1 MPVVMSPLSFAENDP
16 PPVAPEPPQD
26 GECCGSGC
34 DPCVYDLY
42 YEARE
47 RHRVAMREWERRQAG
62 AAPIAAPIATAR
74 DSEK

>member
-1 MPVVMSPLSFAENDP
+1 MSHLPAAQDDP
-16 PPVAPEPPQD
+16 PPVAPEPPQE

-47 RHRVAMREWERRQAG
+47 QHRVAMREWERRQAQR
-62 AAPIAAPIATAR
+62 AAGGTPVQIATAR

>member
-1 MPVVMSPLSFAENDP
+1 MSPLPTADDDP
-16 PPVAPEPPQD
+16 PPVAPEPPQE

-47 RHRVAMREWERRQAG
+47 HHRVAMREWQQRRAAAG
-62 AAPIAAPIATAR
+62 PAASIEPIATAR

>member
-1 MPVVMSPLSFAENDP
+1 MHQPPIADDDS
-16 PPVAPEPPQD
+16 PPVAPEAPQD

-47 RHRVAMREWERRQAG
+47 RHRVAMREWEQRQAG
-62 AAPIAAPIATAR
+62 RASACAAVIATAR